1 MKTNTAYCLFCLKA
15 FFPLF
20 LLFSTSCDK
29 EKVDPQKE
37 EGKPSCLLV
46 REERDSYSY
55 NTAVDMVY
63 NTQGLIVSNTLT
75 HHDGTK
81 QVTTYERNSANKVSK
96 IVSSRGSQIVRHTV
110 FEYDS
115 QERWAR
121 TAESDNSVVLEAEYD
136 NQNRIAKIRKTVMAG
151 SSTYNILNY
160 TYEYANGNLVKIAMN
175 QGGLIEVTEL
185 EYYTDKLD
193 IENDYDNVNRI
204 RWTELSGSASKNLV
218 KKMTT
223 TRPSH
228 PSHDFSLIRD
238 FTYKIN
244 EKGYP
249 ALISS
254 IIKRSDR
261 GYHTE
266 DTSIVTRSY
275 QCK

>member
-1 MKTNTAYCLFCLKA
+1 MMKTNTTYHLFCLRA
-15 FFPLF
+15 FFCLFF
-20 LLFSTSCDK
+20 LLSTSCDK
-29 EKVDPQKE
+29 EKVDPQK
-37 EGKPSCLLV
+37 PSCLLG

-63 NTQGLIVSNTLT
+63 NTQGLILSNTLT

-96 IVSSRGSQIVRHTV
+96 IISSRGSQIVSHTV
-110 FEYDS
+110 LEYDS
-115 QERWAR
+115 QGRWVK
-121 TAESDNSVVLEAEYD
+121 TAESDNSVVLKAEY
-136 NQNRIAKIRKTVMAG
+136 NSQNKVSKIRKTSMSGA
-151 SSTYNILNY
+151 STYNILNY
-160 TYEYANGNLVKIAMN
+160 TYDYANGNLVKITMT
-175 QGGLIEVTEL
+175 QGGLIEITEL
-185 EYYTDKLD
+185 EYYTDKQD
-193 IENDYDNVNRI
+193 VENDYDNVNKV

-228 PSHDFSLIRD
+228 PSHEYSLTRD
-238 FTYKIN
+238 FTYEIN

-249 ALISS
+249 TLISS

-261 GYHTE
+261 GYYTE
-266 DTSIVTRSY
+266 DTSLVRRSY